1 MLQVL
6 TMMQQALSVVKGFPY
21 IADKARALEVAAAMR
36 GEPSTILLAQPMGQ
50 DDFEHH
56 ISWQRVVNYL
66 KTITRDN
73 VHMHVPFATQ
83 S

>member
-1 MLQVL
+1 MK
-6 TMMQQALSVVKGFPY
+6 QQALCAVTGFPY
-21 IADKARALEVAAAMR
+21 IADKARAMEVAAAMR
-36 GEPSTILLAQPMGQ
+36 GEPSTILLAQPMDQ

-73 VHMHVPFATQ
+73 VHVHVSFATEP
-83 S
+83 